1 MYNELSAALLLVHYA
16 KRPHSLAGSEN
27 NITAP
32 LLSLGTLR
40 YEDGELGRRRGWMGK
55 TRSSPVV
62 HAKNKILKIKQF
74 SLGTATA
81 IFLSQTNMSTFKDAR
96 TVLLESYLDGVIDD
110 DKFILLCDETLKKP
124 KFPYEFFFIF
134 TWNNDIKIQKYRNN
148 TLNSSSA
155 TCFFSLFFRFGLQFS
170 REKVVAISNCP
181 FVNCEINSFNLVQVF
196 SDLFSFLSLATVL
209 FFVPVISRHN
219 ISSWRKLHT
228 TSFLKIL
235 ESNSGV

>member
-1 MYNELSAALLLVHYA
+1 MVALLLLH
-16 KRPHSLAGSEN
+16 KRDLKIRGLGAR
-27 NITAP
+27 TAT
-32 LLSLGTLR
+32 GVV
-40 YEDGELGRRRGWMGK
+40 GK

-134 TWNNDIKIQKYRNN
+134 T
-148 TLNSSSA
+148 
-155 TCFFSLFFRFGLQFS
+155 
-170 REKVVAISNCP
+170 
-181 FVNCEINSFNLVQVF
+181 
-196 SDLFSFLSLATVL
+196 
-209 FFVPVISRHN
+209 
-219 ISSWRKLHT
+219 
-228 TSFLKIL
+228 
-235 ESNSGV
+235 

>member
-1 MYNELSAALLLVHYA
+1 MKL
-16 KRPHSLAGSEN
+16 
-27 NITAP
+27 I
-32 LLSLGTLR
+32 LGTLR

-134 TWNNDIKIQKYRNN
+134 T
-148 TLNSSSA
+148 
-155 TCFFSLFFRFGLQFS
+155 
-170 REKVVAISNCP
+170 
-181 FVNCEINSFNLVQVF
+181 
-196 SDLFSFLSLATVL
+196 
-209 FFVPVISRHN
+209 
-219 ISSWRKLHT
+219 
-228 TSFLKIL
+228 
-235 ESNSGV
+235 